1 MQVQGKKALV
11 TGANRGLG
19 KAIALE
25 LAGRGFEVIAGVR
38 EPASAQALLDAAKSL
53 KGSIELQRIDLAALG
68 EYQPPPGLNVLIN
81 NAGYRGP
88 YLPIEVAGMDE
99 WRRTFDTN
107 FFGLI
112 DLTRRAIPSLRDS
125 GGGVICNIGSMG
137 VYTPFP
143 FYSIYRASKAAV
155 EAVSEGLRMELAPF
169 GIRVIEIPI
178 GGVDTDMLKTSIAR
192 RPPEAVGYEL
202 YRPMA
207 EAQAAMGAKAPL
219 QAASPEQAARNIADE
234 LFREGPLLRPCDP
247 NAVTGMEYVT
257 SSTGAERA
265 EAMLARYE
273 VKAP

>member
-1 MQVQGKKALV
+1 MQMQGKKALV

-25 LAGRGFEVIAGVR
+25 LARRGFEVIAGVR
-38 EPASAQALLDAAKSL
+38 DVAAAGDLLASAKSL
-53 KGSIELQRIDLAALG
+53 EGTIELQRIDVSALG
-68 EYQPPPGLNVLIN
+68 DYHPPADLNVLIN

-88 YLPIEVAGMDE
+88 YLPIEEAGMDE

-112 DLTRRAIPSLRDS
+112 DLTRRAIPSLRNA

-178 GGVDTDMLKTSIAR
+178 GGVDTDMLRTSIAR
-192 RPPEAVGYEL
+192 RPPEAIEYER

-207 EAQAAMGAKAPL
+207 EQQAAMSAKASLNATP
-219 QAASPEQAARNIADE
+219 AEEAARNIVDE
-234 LFREGPLLRPCDP
+234 LFREGPLLRACDP
-247 NAVTGMEYVT
+247 NAVTGLEYVKK
-257 SSTGAERA
+257 STGEERA
-265 EAMLARYE
+265 EATLARYQI
-273 VKAP
+273 KAV